1 MPYCQIELMKFIET
15 KLKGCFILEPKIIK
29 DERGYFMESFNE
41 KTFQEGIGQKVTFVQ
56 DNQSFSTKGVLR
68 GLHYQCGVHAQAKLV
83 RVLQGE
89 VLDVA
94 VDIRPDSE
102 TFGQHVA
109 VLLSAENQKQLFVPR
124 GFAHGF
130 VVLSETATFFY
141 KCDNFYNKESEGGL
155 KFNDEPLNINWNVP
169 LEALIISDKDKVLP
183 NLENAKK
190 VW

>member
-1 MPYCQIELMKFIET
+1 MNFIAT
-15 KLKGCFILEPKIIK
+15 KLEGCFIIEPKIIT

-41 KTFQEGIGQKVTFVQ
+41 RTFQKGVGQEVHFVQ
-56 DNQSFSTKGVLR
+56 DNQSFSSKGVLR
-68 GLHYQCGVHAQAKLV
+68 GLHYQTGEHAQAKLV

-94 VDIRPDSE
+94 VDIRPDSA
-102 TFGQHVA
+102 TYGQFEA
-109 VLLSAENQKQLFVPR
+109 ILLSGENKKQFFIPR

-130 VVLSETATFFY
+130 LVLSETATFFY

-155 KFNDEPLNINWNVP
+155 LYNDKSIGINWNFNESD
-169 LEALIISDKDKVLP
+169 LLISEKDQILP
-183 NLENAKK
+183 TLENAKK

>member
-1 MPYCQIELMKFIET
+1 MKFIET
-15 KLKGCFILEPKIIK
+15 KLKGCFIISPKIIK

-41 KTFQEGIGQKVTFVQ
+41 KTFQEGIGQKLTFVQ

-68 GLHYQCGVHAQAKLV
+68 GLHYQRGEHAQAKLV

-94 VDIRPDSE
+94 VDLRPDSK
-102 TFGQHVA
+102 TYGQYESV
-109 VLLSAENQKQLFVPR
+109 VLSAENQLQFFMPR

-130 VVLSETATFFY
+130 LVLSETATFFY
-141 KCDNFYNKESEGGL
+141 KCDNLYNKESEAGL
-155 KFNDEPLNINWNVP
+155 IYNDETLNINWNFP
-169 LEALIISDKDKVLP
+169 FKDLIISDKDLVLP
-183 NLENAKK
+183 TLQNCNK

>member
-1 MPYCQIELMKFIET
+1 MNFIAT
-15 KLKGCFILEPKIIK
+15 KLEGCYIIEPKIIL

-41 KTFQEGIGQKVTFVQ
+41 NTFQKGVNQQVHFVQ
-56 DNQSFSTKGVLR
+56 DNQSFSSKGVLR
-68 GLHYQCGVHAQAKLV
+68 GLHYQTGEHAQAKLV

-94 VDIRPDSE
+94 VDIRPNSP
-102 TFGQHVA
+102 TFGQYEA
-109 VLLSAENQKQLFVPR
+109 VLLSGENQIQFFIPK

-130 VVLSETATFFY
+130 LVLSNTATFFY
-141 KCDNFYNKESEGGL
+141 KCDNFYNKESEGGISY
-155 KFNDEPLNINWNVP
+155 NDQTINIDWDFPTEN
-169 LEALIISDKDKVLP
+169 LIVSEKDKVLP

>member
-1 MPYCQIELMKFIET
+1 MNFIET
-15 KLKGCFILEPKIIK
+15 KLKGCFLLEPKIIL

-41 KTFQEGIGQKVTFVQ
+41 NTFQKGIGQPVHFVQ
-56 DNQSFSTKGVLR
+56 DNQSYSTRGVLR
-68 GLHYQCGVHAQAKLV
+68 GMHYQTEEHAQAKLV

-94 VDIRPDSE
+94 VDIRPESD
-102 TFGQHVA
+102 TYGQHVA
-109 VLLSAENQKQLFVPR
+109 VLLSAENQKQLFIPR

-141 KCDNFYNKESEGGL
+141 KCDNFYNKESEGGII
-155 KFNDEPLNINWNVP
+155 FNDPSLQIDWQLSESELLISEKDNILP
-169 LEALIISDKDKVLP
+169 VLK
-183 NLENAKK
+183 EAKK